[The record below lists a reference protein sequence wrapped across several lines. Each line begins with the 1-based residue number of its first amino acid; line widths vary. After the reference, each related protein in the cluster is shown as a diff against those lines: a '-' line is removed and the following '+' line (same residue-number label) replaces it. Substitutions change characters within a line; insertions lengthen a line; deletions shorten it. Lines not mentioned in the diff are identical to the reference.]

1 MVRKCSLCKNV
12 KIFMEHPFLKTP
24 PMANILKK
32 YKNICQVNTK
42 PQRAKDLTVKS
53 RQRQVHE
60 SRKRNSLAL
69 ITRKMRM

>member
-32 YKNICQVNTK
+32 YKNICQVNK
-42 PQRAKDLTVKS
+42 KIQRAKDLIKTKAS
-53 RQRQVHE
+53 
-60 SRKRNSLAL
+60 A
-69 ITRKMRM
+69 